1 MAAAIGRYVGDT
13 VPSIRGK
20 VFRWRPKHPD
30 VNGVSSC
37 LEITCSN
44 NARFAEI
51 AALAGRPARVG
62 MLHALMDGRALTAS
76 ELARVASVTPQT
88 ASEHLAKMAAA
99 GLVQVEK
106 QGRHRYH
113 RLASP
118 AVAQM
123 MESIMLVASRLDTV
137 RPAPVTGPRDAALRA
152 ARTCYDHLAGH
163 LGVALA
169 DALVAGGHV
178 ELSHDAGVVTDAGV
192 ALFGRIGIDV
202 TSFSAGRGK
211 TARVLCRPCLDWS
224 ERKSHL
230 AGAVATALC
239 TRSLEEGWIRRIEG
253 TRAVTVRPRDNASFA
268 RLSVCGLVASE
279 EMTSNHPI
287 HSDARSTLCTC
298 GRG

>member
-1 MAAAIGRYVGDT
+1 M
-13 VPSIRGK
+13 PQ
-20 VFRWRPKHPD
+20 
-30 VNGVSSC
+30 N
-37 LEITCSN
+37 LMSN

-51 AALAGRPARVG
+51 AALAGDPARVG

-76 ELARVASVTPQT
+76 ELARVASITPQT

-99 GLVQVEK
+99 GLVTVQK

-113 RLASP
+113 RLTSP

-123 MESIMLVASRLDTV
+123 MESIMLVASRVDTV
-137 RPAPVTGPRDAALRA
+137 RPAPITGPRDAALRA

-178 ELSHDAGVVTDAGV
+178 EMSNDAGVVTDAGI

-202 TSFSAGRGK
+202 AAFSAGRGK

-224 ERKSHL
+224 ERRPHL
-230 AGAVATALC
+230 AGAVAAALC
-239 TRSLEEGWIRRIEG
+239 RRSLEDGWIRRMEG
-253 TRAVTVRPRDNASFA
+253 TRAVTVTPKGQ
-268 RLSVCGLVASE
+268 RLFLEAIGVRLG
-279 EMTSNHPI
+279 
-287 HSDARSTLCTC
+287 
-298 GRG
+298 GQ